1 MDGYKSK
8 ALYIKVGKI
17 ERLKTDKK
25 EYESAIKK
33 RPVAKAELTKKGFS
47 EDDQAD
53 KVHHGGEDKAILML
67 PQNVYEKINKAKN
80 LSLAFDEVAHFGE
93 NIIVPGIDE
102 NDVCVGDILTLG
114 GCVAEVSQP
123 REPCWKLSANTG
135 ASDMTKLIYRE
146 GLTGWY
152 ARVVQEG
159 TVEQNDEIAL
169 KERRYPT
176 LTIAALNSLMQDPRA
191 DISLYEEA
199 INCKALGVAFKKSL
213 VKMFAAKQ
221 NAN

>member
-1 MDGYKSK
+1 MDGYESK

-33 RPVAKAELTKKGFS
+33 RPVAKAKLTKTGFS
-47 EDDQAD
+47 EDEQAD

-80 LSLAFDEVAHFGE
+80 LSLAFDEVAYFGE
-93 NIIVPGIDE
+93 NIIVQGIDE

-114 GCVAEVSQP
+114 GCVVEVSQP
-123 REPCWKLSANTG
+123 REPCWKLSANTDV
-135 ASDMTKLIYRE
+135 SDMTKLIYKE

-152 ARVVQEG
+152 ARVAQGG
-159 TVEQNDEIAL
+159 TVEQDDKIELI
-169 KERRYPT
+169 KRRYPT
-176 LTIAALNSLMQDPRA
+176 LTIAALNLLMQNPKA

-199 INCKALGVAFKKSL
+199 INCEALGAAFKKSL
-213 VKMFAAKQ
+213 AGKFSPDL
-221 NAN
+221 NA